1 MLLTTKFSDYK
12 ILENQSS
19 WYCQVVSSK
28 KLKVS
33 IFPKNKNI
41 LKIWWYLQNNNVWLA
56 DKALSDFNEKTSSM
70 NDDDDENYVLVLFIA
85 IYYFHNFASSTY
97 YSRSLNC
104 KVYYASQMQYYLTTL
119 LSASSFLSVI
129 TKFQNSWNN

>member
-12 ILENQSS
+12 ILKNQSS

-41 LKIWWYLQNNNVWLA
+41 LKLWWYLQNNNVWLS

-70 NDDDDENYVLVLFIA
+70 NDDDDDENYVLVLFIA

-129 TKFQNSWNN
+129 TKF